1 MSASRFIA
9 QRLSS
14 SKGHDDNHSRI
25 SNILAMVSVSLSIA
39 VMIVAIAV
47 VAGFKTQIRG
57 KLTGFMGSTMLV
69 QPGQGPVN
77 ESYPFADTLSYRDLI
92 TGLKGVE
99 SISGVAYTS
108 GILKTESNI
117 EGLMFK
123 GVDSLYNMS
132 FFEDCLSEGELPQYN
147 GRISSD
153 IMISATTAAK
163 LGLEVGSQVVAYFT
177 GDDVKV
183 RKFKVSAIY
192 NTGLEDIDS
201 HFAVADIRQIRRING
216 WTPHEVST
224 IEIRSTNKADISALR
239 DKVEEIEFCYS
250 SDDDAALFVTGV
262 KEIYSSLFDWLNL
275 LDLNVLL
282 IMILMI
288 AVAGFNMIAAVLI
301 ILFENISAIGLL
313 KSLGMNNKE
322 VGKVF
327 QYRAGTIVGKGLIFG
342 NLLGLA
348 ICIVQS
354 TTHLFKLDEANYFV
368 DSVPIALN
376 AWHIILLNIVAAAL
390 IMLIT
395 ALATRYVSKIS
406 PDKTMRVD

>member
-1 MSASRFIA
+1 MGASRFIA

-47 VAGFKTQIRG
+47 VGGFKSSIRG
-57 KLTGFMGSTMLV
+57 KLSGFMGSTMLV

-77 ESYPFADTLSYRDLI
+77 EFYPFADTLSYRQRL
-92 TGLKGVE
+92 LNVRGVE
-99 SISGVAYTS
+99 SLSGVAYTS
-108 GILKTESNI
+108 GLLKTSSDI
-117 EGLMFK
+117 EGLLFK

-132 FFEDCLSEGELPQYN
+132 FFEDCIVSGEIPSYG

-153 IMISATTAAK
+153 IMISSHTASK
-163 LGLEVGSQVVAYFT
+163 LGLEAGSSIVAYFT

-183 RKFKVSAIY
+183 RKFTVAAIY

-201 HFAVADIRQIRRING
+201 HFALADIRQIRRLNG
-216 WTPHEVST
+216 WGPHEVSSV
-224 IEIRSTNKADISALR
+224 EIRSTSKVNPEILK
-239 DKVEEIEFCYS
+239 DKVEEIEFAYAS
-250 SDDDAALFVTGV
+250 EDDTPLFVTGV
-262 KEIYSSLFDWLNL
+262 REVYSSLFDWLNL

-313 KSLGMNNKE
+313 KSLGMNNRE

-327 QYRAGTIVGKGLIFG
+327 QYRAGVIVGKGLLAGNAFG
-342 NLLGLA
+342 LLL
-348 ICIVQS
+348 CIVQKA
-354 TTHLFKLDEANYFV
+354 TRVFKLDPANYFV
-368 DSVPIALN
+368 DSVPVSLN
-376 AWHIILLNIVAAAL
+376 VWHLILLNAVSAAL

-406 PDKTMRVD
+406 PDRTLKVD